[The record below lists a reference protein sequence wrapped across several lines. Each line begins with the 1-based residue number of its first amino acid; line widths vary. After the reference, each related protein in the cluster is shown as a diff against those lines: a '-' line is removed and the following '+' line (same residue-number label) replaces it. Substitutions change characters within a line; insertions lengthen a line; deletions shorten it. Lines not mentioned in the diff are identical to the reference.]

1 MSETRTTDQTPF
13 PLVAA
18 ELRRNIDAALPALR
32 AIPARRA
39 IQPRAPGKWSPQQ
52 VIGHLIDSASNN
64 HQRFVRAQEGS
75 ALVFPAYAQE
85 HWVRCQ
91 HYDRATWE
99 GLVGFW
105 HAYNHHVAHVIEHI
119 PEDRRSVPCVV
130 GSDAPVT
137 LGFLAHDYVVHL
149 RHHLE
154 QIHATAVTGTT

>member
-1 MSETRTTDQTPF
+1 MPATQTTDQTPF

-18 ELRRNIDAALPALR
+18 ALRRSVDDALPKLR
-32 AIPARRA
+32 AMSVSQAEKAP
-39 IQPRAPGKWSPQQ
+39 APGKWSPQQ

-75 ALVFPAYAQE
+75 TMVFPAYEQE

-91 HYDRATWE
+91 RYEDGAWDHLTT
-99 GLVGFW
+99 LW
-105 HAYNHHVAHVIEHI
+105 HGYNHHVAHVIEHI
-119 PEDRRSVPCVV
+119 PESFRTVQCIV
-130 GSDAPVT
+130 GTYPPAT

-154 QIHATAVTGTT
+154 QIHALP